1 VEPGAGPSGPSD
13 KEPIVP
19 KTVLA
24 LAGTSLTALVLAG
37 CSSAASSAD
46 PATPST
52 SSSAA
57 ASAAAATFKDGT
69 YTALGKYV
77 SPGGPSAVDVTLT
90 LKKNVVAGV
99 EVVPKAENSTA
110 QSYESRFAS
119 GVSSQVVGRRLDEL
133 NVTKVSGSSLTS
145 QGFDRAVE
153 AIAARAKG

>member
-1 VEPGAGPSGPSD
+1 
-13 KEPIVP
+13 VP
-19 KTVLA
+19 KTLLA
-24 LAGTSLTALVLAG
+24 LAGTSLTALALTG
-37 CSSAASSAD
+37 CSSAASSAAD
-46 PATPST
+46 PSTPSAST
-52 SSSAA
+52 GAASSAA
-57 ASAAAATFKDGT
+57 PSASAASFKDGT

-90 LKKNVVAGV
+90 VKKNVVSAV
-99 EVVPKAENSTA
+99 KVVPKAENSTA

-119 GVSSQVVGRRLDEL
+119 GVSAQVVGRRLDEL

>member
-1 VEPGAGPSGPSD
+1 M
-13 KEPIVP
+13 P

-24 LAGTSLTALVLAG
+24 LAGTSLTALALAG
-37 CSSAASSAD
+37 CAPAASGAADASTPPDSPASSTAASSG
-46 PATPST
+46 
-52 SSSAA
+52 AA
-57 ASAAAATFKDGT
+57 ASFKDGT

-90 LKKNVVAGV
+90 LKKNVVSAV
-99 EVVPKAENSTA
+99 KVVPKAENATA

-119 GVSSQVVGRRLDEL
+119 GISAQVVGRRLDEL
-133 NVTKVSGSSLTS
+133 DVTKVSGSSLTS

>member
-1 VEPGAGPSGPSD
+1 M
-13 KEPIVP
+13 P

-24 LAGTSLTALVLAG
+24 LAGTSLTALALAG
-37 CSSAASSAD
+37 CASA
-46 PATPST
+46 

-57 ASAAAATFKDGT
+57 DSTTPSAPAPASSPAAASFKDGT
-69 YTALGKYV
+69 YSALGKYV

-90 LKKNVVAGV
+90 LKKNVVSAV
-99 EVVPKAENSTA
+99 KVVPKAENSTA

-119 GVSSQVVGRRLDEL
+119 GVSAQVVGRRLDEL